1 MHTQQHIT
9 SALGQAQAEPRTTL
23 SPEGDVLG
31 DKECCFVLHEIEQH
45 LIRVACV
52 QHPSAACLLV
62 LDDPTEPAQVV
73 IPTTR

>member
-1 MHTQQHIT
+1 M
-9 SALGQAQAEPRTTL
+9 

-31 DKECCFVLHEIEQH
+31 DEERCIVLHEIEQH

-62 LDDPTEPAQVV
+62 LNDPTELAQVV
-73 IPTTR
+73 IPATR

>member
-9 SALGQAQAEPRTTL
+9 SALGQAQSRATL

-31 DKECCFVLHEIEQH
+31 DKERGIVLHEIEQH
-45 LIRVACV
+45 LICVARV

-62 LDDPTEPAQVV
+62 VNNPTEPAQVV
-73 IPTTR
+73 IPTMR